1 MDTPQVTIVVVPRE
15 RFSYA
20 RASLESIFEHTELPF
35 KLVYVDAGSPRK
47 VRRYLAAQAD
57 ARGFDLIRTDDY
69 LPPNRARNLA
79 LGKVDTKYVVFV
91 DNDVLV
97 SPGWL
102 GPLVQCA
109 RDTSAAIVGPLIC
122 EELPAHELIHFAGGE
137 SHIEVRSGEGTERRH
152 LIDVIYRQGERLA
165 DVRSQLARMPTE
177 VCEFHCVLVRTS
189 VLDRVGPFD
198 EGLLSVRENLDFCM
212 LVTQAGGSI
221 YLEPASFV
229 TYVGYTPLAWS
240 DIPYYLLRWN
250 RTWTLSSLQ
259 RLREKWDLCDDEYFH
274 YQYRNLDWRHRDYLI
289 QHTLLRWIPSWRIRK
304 VIEKGLLPVDRML
317 ADVVV
322 TRYNRQQAAVPRGQ
336 EAAAR

>member
-20 RASLESIFEHTELPF
+20 RASLASIFEHTELPF
-35 KLVYVDAGSPRK
+35 KLIYVDGGSPAK
-47 VRRYLAAQAD
+47 VRRYLEAQSQ
-57 ARGFDLIRTDDY
+57 ARGFDLIRTDYY
-69 LPPNRARNLA
+69 LAPNRARNLG

-91 DNDVLV
+91 DNDLLV

-102 GPLVQCA
+102 GPLIQCA
-109 RDTSAAIVGPLIC
+109 EETGAAIVGPLIC

-137 SHIEVRSGEGTERRH
+137 SHIDVRRGDGTDERH

-165 DVRSQLARMPTE
+165 DVRSELARMPTE
-177 VCEFHCVLVRTS
+177 ACEFHCVLVRTS
-189 VLDRVGPFD
+189 VLDVVGPFD

-221 YLEPASFV
+221 YFEPTSVV

-250 RTWTLSSLQ
+250 STWTLSSLK
-259 RLREKWDLCDDEYFH
+259 RLREKWDLCEDEYFLH
-274 YQYRNLDWRHRDYLI
+274 QYRNLNWRRRDYLI
-289 QHTLLRWIPSWRIRK
+289 QHTLLRWVPSWTIRK
-304 VIEKGLLPVDRML
+304 AIEKCLLPVDRIL
-317 ADVVV
+317 SDVVV
-322 TRYNRQQAAVPRGQ
+322 NRYDRRQSIPPRVQ
-336 EAAAR
+336 EAAGR